1 MSALV
6 AAGEP
11 HGSRITSALAEVGV
25 EVTSLVRPDELI
37 AAVSDASSP
46 VWQALREADS
56 VVLHATRAVL
66 APEII
71 AMCDRSGARIIAL
84 ADRAAERRA
93 VAAFGLPAALPLDAD
108 GPENLAEIVSSV
120 LGPDE
125 RADERP

>member
-11 HGSRITSALAEVGV
+11 HGSRIASALAEVGV

-56 VVLHATRAVL
+56 VVLHAT
-66 APEII
+66 
-71 AMCDRSGARIIAL
+71 
-84 ADRAAERRA
+84 
-93 VAAFGLPAALPLDAD
+93 
-108 GPENLAEIVSSV
+108 
-120 LGPDE
+120 
-125 RADERP
+125 